1 MRILFALA
9 ALVGT
14 TSGLLITPARPVHAG
29 AVAVQPSA
37 APRFCVV
44 MKKKTP
50 DPDDEP
56 GVPAPAAEEAP
67 AQEAP
72 APAPEPSAAPP
83 DGFEWGGTY

>member
-56 GVPAPAAEEAP
+56 PAAEEAP
-67 AQEAP
+67 AKEAP

-83 DGFEWGGTY
+83 EGFEWGGTY

>member
-44 MKKKTP
+44 MKKRA
-50 DPDDEP
+50 PDDEP
-56 GVPAPAAEEAP
+56 GAPAPAAEEAP

-83 DGFEWGGTY
+83 EGFEWGGTY